1 MRGDIAEGF
10 RFLWRTV
17 ELRLLFVLLL
27 TATLVGPWLAFQ
39 LTKERLDLEVF
50 AQAVLNLT
58 LSGGAVVT
66 IIVLTAIPRV
76 RNAGRRYGLVII
88 ASSLLAVAVWLSP
101 VYLLTALLMSFIGL
115 GLGFRWLV
123 FLTMVQSHTP
133 IRVIGRVMGI
143 YLTLTAAAGLLA
155 RPITRAGQALLEDG
169 GWIVFAA
176 IVLAGVTAFVL
187 VRSPSLRRMPSQPEP
202 DASSP
207 AEPGS
212 G

>member
-76 RNAGRRYGLVII
+76 RNAGRWYGLTII
-88 ASSLLAVAVWLSP
+88 ACALLAVAVWLSP
-101 VYLLTALLMSFIGL
+101 VYLLTALLMSLFGL
-115 GLGFRWLV
+115 GLGFRGLI

-133 IRVIGRVMGI
+133 ITVMGRVMGI
-143 YLTLTAAAGLLA
+143 YLTLTAAAG
-155 RPITRAGQALLEDG
+155 
-169 GWIVFAA
+169 V
-176 IVLAGVTAFVL
+176 
-187 VRSPSLRRMPSQPEP
+187 
-202 DASSP
+202 
-207 AEPGS
+207 S
-212 G
+212 GIG